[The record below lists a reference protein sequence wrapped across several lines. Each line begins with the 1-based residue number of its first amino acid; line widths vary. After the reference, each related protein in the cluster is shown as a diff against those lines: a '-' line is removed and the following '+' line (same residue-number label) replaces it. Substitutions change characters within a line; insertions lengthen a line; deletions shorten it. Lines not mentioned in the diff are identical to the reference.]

1 MKQIIM
7 AALLISFSW
16 GIRAQQLQIRG
27 KSLIYPTS
35 LLLSLRISRFKQPIP
50 HLSQGRRRIVKD
62 FSRIEKVKAGDYQ
75 VSVSSIG
82 YKTSVVSVLGLSPAY
97 RSRYDLIGILL
108 YILR

>member
-27 KSLIYPTS
+27 KVID
-35 LLLSLRISRFKQPIP
+35 LSDKSPLEFANITLQTADSAFITGTTTDSKG
-50 HLSQGRRRIVKD
+50 L
-62 FSRIEKVKAGDYQ
+62 FRIEKVKAGDYQ
-75 VSVSSIG
+75 VSVSSIDFG
-82 YKTSVVSVLGLSPAY
+82 SLRAGTFPAY